1 VKGKNIK
8 NMFLSDIKNMKK
20 TFLKHFS
27 AALGTRRVSY
37 GSLGQVGI
45 IKVFLNKKN
54 INIF

>member
-1 VKGKNIK
+1 
-8 NMFLSDIKNMKK
+8 MFLSDIKNMKK

-37 GSLGQVGI
+37 GSLGQVSI

-54 INIF
+54 IKIFLKH